1 MLRFHVESEVL
12 RFLQSEEIGITT
24 KIKFAFRKMK
34 EFPLHTPSIRPLNDH
49 SATEAVLE
57 GSAAAGVLD
66 FRVKL
71 EGIQEVQRAE
81 CGR

>member
-1 MLRFHVESEVL
+1 MSQFHLESEVL
-12 RFLQSEEIGITT
+12 HFLQSEEIGIAT

-34 EFPLHTPSIRPLNDH
+34 EFTLHTPSIRPLNDH

-57 GSAAAGVLD
+57 GSAAAGVLG

-71 EGIQEVQRAE
+71 EGTREVQRAE